1 MLKFRD
7 KIAGVGWIYSYLNSV
22 GRVDASFPISSNKFR
37 VTQNEF
43 PVRAATGIR
52 SQRLDLPRRFR
63 GRLGVVEGKP

>member
-22 GRVDASFPISSNKFR
+22 GRVDASFPISSNKFP
-37 VTQNEF
+37 VMQNKF
-43 PVRAATGIR
+43 PVRAPTGIR